1 MNMSSNYISSSFLS
15 LPNEIIRDIFGYLS
29 TTDLIQS
36 FGDILIE
43 RLQNVLQAQLAKMEL
58 RVFDTMLEF
67 VTEYFPIVRQYVKRI
82 SVDIKLLG
90 DLLQLMPVLDLLS
103 IYFEEDTEFLVGCYI
118 TELQRTDNV
127 RIGALTLSTFD
138 GVISSKIA
146 QLLLGGNGRLPEH
159 TLIITSCLLDVDT
172 RFLPLSQLRH
182 VNLLV
187 KEEKILHVLC
197 AHLPHLESMEI
208 AFLSSGL
215 KMRRDLFQNLE
226 VVGISSEIK
235 DSENENNQTVG
246 HPMYEAETE
255 TEEIPIVAPAHLRS
269 IIIKGHIAT
278 FTRLSHLFILAS
290 SSLKTIKMK
299 VTAYSIINPEE
310 IDAFAPHIDFQF
322 NINYQ
327 MISMPANFNWQ
338 NYLDKFVQH
347 PAVRCEFA
355 ALRDRPSVIKQ
366 STFLLTS
373 KNIAVS
379 SPFSPRFPQVE
390 ILRFEYCSI
399 TMTGETVQFFQQ
411 AFPNARILIWR
422 LSQPT
427 VSTKMT
433 LDTIN
438 TLIIHSNDRKTL
450 VSLLTL
456 CPNVKQVRF
465 TFPLEDVKNQS
476 ELNDTRIRNTCEQ
489 IVSIRLVP
497 SDQTTEQEIH
507 KLFPNASVTFDAT
520 PYRVRMF

>member
-1 MNMSSNYISSSFLS
+1 MSLEHIPSSFLS
-15 LPNEIIRDIFGYLS
+15 FPNEIIRDIFGYLS

-36 FGDILIE
+36 FGDVFNQ
-43 RLQNVLQAQLAKMEL
+43 RLQNVLQAQLAEMEL
-58 RVFDTMLEF
+58 RVVDTTLDF
-67 VTEYFPIVRQYVKRI
+67 VIEYFPIVRQYVKRI
-82 SVDIKLLG
+82 SVDIELLG
-90 DLLQLMPVLDLLS
+90 DLLQLMPVLDSLN
-103 IYFEEDTEFLVGCYI
+103 IYFEEDMQILLDCYI
-118 TELQRTDNV
+118 NELQAIDSV
-127 RIGALTLSTFD
+127 QIGALTLSTFD
-138 GVISSKIA
+138 GVISSKIT

-215 KMRRDLFQNLE
+215 KMRRDFFQNLE
-226 VVGISSEIK
+226 VVGISSEIEH
-235 DSENENNQTVG
+235 SENETNQTILQ
-246 HPMYEAETE
+246 PMYEAETE

-269 IIIKGHIAT
+269 IVIKGHIAT
-278 FTRLSHLFILAS
+278 FTRLSRLFILAS

-310 IDAFAPHIDFQF
+310 IDVIAPHIDFQF

-327 MISMPANFNWQ
+327 MAPIPVNLNWQ
-338 NYLDKFVQH
+338 NYLNKLIQH

-355 ALRDRPSVIKQ
+355 VLRDLSSVIKQ
-366 STFLLTS
+366 STFLLTN

-379 SPFSPRFPQVE
+379 SPFSSRFPQVE
-390 ILRFEYCSI
+390 ILRFEYCPI

-411 AFPNARILIWR
+411 AFPNARTLIWR

-427 VSTKMT
+427 VSTKET
-433 LDTIN
+433 LDTID
-438 TLIIHSNDRKTL
+438 TLVIHSNDRKTL
-450 VSLLTL
+450 VSLFTL

-465 TFPLEDVKNQS
+465 TLPLEDAKNLS
-476 ELNDTRIRNTCEQ
+476 ELNDTRIRNICEQ

-507 KLFPNASVTFDAT
+507 KLLPNASVTFDAT
-520 PYRVRMF
+520 PYCVRMFR